1 MKIIITPIF
10 RYLLVLLLAL
20 GFFEGKAVDYT
31 VNSTANTNTG
41 AGTTGT
47 LWYCLALANVAPGA
61 PHTINITATGT
72 CSMWSV
78 SIVQPMTI
86 NSNVNFVIDATL
98 ADLTTN
104 QMNGWQYDIVNI
116 ESSNVTIND
125 LIVKNGKLNGWG
137 GSGFVTLNG
146 KNNITL
152 NRCEATGC
160 AANGYMHS
168 NWADPGT
175 TQLSSNYTFNTC
187 NFSNN
192 KSVGAL
198 FNHVDVV
205 KITNG
210 TFNNNG
216 AQGILFNNQGVTNGA
231 GVTMATGVTN
241 SVIDGITCNAN
252 GTLTPN
258 SGSGIHLDG
267 KSINNSIKNSSSNFN
282 FEHGVFIN
290 SSSNNTVDK
299 VIANNNGIST
309 KGGGII
315 LLNQSNFCVIQNC
328 TTNTNYQHG
337 IWLRIDNDNNQIL
350 NNVSN
355 DNGNTGSLLGCGI
368 NISLSNN
375 TNNLVKGNTAN
386 LNHDFGIYLYD
397 NYGTNGNNLN
407 FIEGNTVTL
416 NKSHG
421 INIFNSNKTVIRNNY
436 VGTDNTY
443 ANGLG
448 NKGDGIHYKNS
459 STGGEMSGNVVI
471 NNSKNGIYITAGIDE
486 TPANPPLEKLIPKG
500 GSNDNY
506 IFNNYVGIDKNGV
519 AKPNLMDGIVI
530 SESFGNIIGR
540 SAAAPDFHLSSPLV
554 GIVSGTLYK
563 NYISGNGLNGISLN
577 NIDPNNTSLNPKAAT
592 LLPTVI
598 EGNYIGTNLLGTG
611 AIANGVDGIGTLNSA
626 TSKVSRVSIIDNLIS
641 GNTDDGIQLGG
652 SNSLTAATDLIA
664 ITGNTI
670 GLNLA
675 KTTALANGGH
685 GINLVS
691 TTNVAIGDNTATAFS
706 AKSNIISGNVLN
718 GIEITNS
725 AKDIDVYYNRIGTD
739 ATGKIAMPNTIGI
752 SMTGAN
758 NNNLIGNL
766 ISGNTSHGI
775 NVFQASGLTNPN
787 TISKNVIGTNEDS
800 YSLVAATADAAL
812 ALPNGGNGI
821 NLDNCNKNIIGGATP
836 TTQNLI
842 SGNTGNGIAITN
854 NSDFNQIDANI
865 IGLNSNGNAS
875 IPNGK
880 NGIDVTALA
889 NNNTIGTVS
898 PNYISGNTDNGIQ
911 LNGANNNTIA
921 KNIIGFGKNGS
932 TIYSNGKDGISL
944 TGSSTNTIG
953 GPLSTDGNTI
963 AGNIRNGIS
972 MLAASNSNTI
982 SNNLIGTSISGTG
995 APAGVKQV
1003 FGVEIDASHGNTLSF
1018 NTVGNNSAHGISL
1031 LNSGSVALPNVIKSN
1046 MVGVGKTGV
1055 GAVANAG
1062 NGIHLSNSSNNMI
1075 GGTLAADKNVVA
1087 GNTGIGI
1094 NLVANSNSNTVENNY
1109 VGTNVGGTAKFANS
1123 VGISLT
1129 SANSNKILS
1138 NLVSGNTGNGIALA
1152 QSGSTGPI
1160 ATGNGNTINSN
1171 TIGFTSAGGVLA
1183 NGSNGIYLTQSSYNT
1198 IGATSSGNVIGNNA
1212 KDGIALVNT
1221 STNNAIAYNTVGLN
1235 AGKNAKAANK
1245 NGITVTS
1252 SNTNNINNNTISGN
1266 TNDGLVLDASN
1277 TNTVSANIVGTSAAL
1292 ATNDL
1297 GNGATGIS
1305 LLNGA
1310 ASNTVGTTNT
1320 VAYNLEAIVVDGATT
1335 IQNKISQNSVYCN
1348 LSNNTV
1354 PGIHLKAAGN
1364 INFVSP
1370 WISGQTPGLDTL
1382 GKALVMGGFTAA
1394 LGSTVEIFKK
1404 DDNCNNC
1411 TQGKTYVGSTTIVA
1425 ASPILNDPLQ
1435 GFVYNF
1441 PPATSLK
1448 KVDCDQYIVTVT
1460 DPAGNTSHFSTCSGC
1475 TQTCIPSTIATHPA
1489 DKTVCESQTG
1499 VTLTGSSSKPSD
1511 TNYSWEK
1518 WNKVT
1523 LQYDSLIDASVYSGL
1538 TTNALG
1544 IIGGIPLSMNGDTL
1558 RFKVFTCGGFIYSNK
1573 AVIHIDTLPKITQD
1587 PTDKFVCIGA
1597 SHTFTSKAIGTNVT
1611 YQWEVSTNGG
1621 LIFNPVVPAANNP
1634 DLTLTNIPFS
1644 SHQYQYRVKLGG
1656 KCTPSTNVYSAV
1668 ATLRVDTATT
1678 ISKDP
1683 KNSTVCLGNPAGFKV
1698 SALGRFDALGVS
1710 DIKYQWQVDSTGAFQ
1725 NIAGETNDTLTV
1737 NTYNSVIGMSN
1748 FKYQVIA
1755 TGTCGSTTSA
1765 VAKII
1770 FTTSPSLTTSPT
1782 SLPFC
1787 EGTNTSLTGVIAN
1800 ASSYKWEVSA
1810 DSATWTTV
1818 TGSAI
1823 YSTVN
1828 TQTLTL
1834 TNVPLSF
1841 NRYRFR
1847 LTGIGA
1853 CAPDITTLEVIL
1865 NVNEKASIT
1874 TQPVAALQCE
1884 GDLTTSFNVV
1894 AKGAGLSYQW
1904 QESVNNGAFS
1914 NVTPSAK
1921 YVVTNTATTSK
1932 LDISPVDSAMNLNKY
1947 QVEVTGTC
1955 STPTSTAVLLTV
1967 NTKAKIAAPANA
1979 KVCENDKTI
1988 LMVAVKGTGFTVQWE
2003 KFDGVSAY
2011 VPLSNVSPYSGVTND
2026 TLTITN
2032 PSNTLSGSKY
2042 RAVASTTGFCV
2053 TSVTSSDAVLTVDT
2067 IPTVTNPSDITIC
2080 EGTPT
2085 SFTATA
2091 TGTATTYQWQ
2101 ASYNGGVSY
2110 VNIGN
2115 GGVYS
2120 GTTTTTLN
2128 VLSPTYSMNNY
2139 LYRVMIDGKCK
2150 QDVPSNSAKLTVN
2163 EKPRITIQ
2171 PISDTV
2177 CENFSSSFKVTA
2189 TGTSLVF
2196 NWEKSTDGGLVWSAV
2211 APTSSTATTSTLTI
2225 NAVTLAM
2232 ANDLYR
2238 AVVTNTSA
2246 CSTATAVTSNAV
2258 GFQLTNAPAITQHP
2272 VGVNI
2277 CVAAT
2282 ASFQVDATPADG
2294 SLTFDWQVQK
2304 VGDPA
2309 FVSVPNNPINPQ
2321 VFDVVADASYA
2332 NAKVQVVVTGACAPV
2347 RTSTVAL
2354 IKFVIPTV
2362 TLSNLNQI
2370 CSGTT
2375 TDLQIS
2381 FPDAT
2386 TSVAWGVSIPA
2397 GLTVS
2402 GVMGNTVSGVNGLV
2416 QSIKETYTNTGGN
2429 AVVSYTIT
2437 PRSATGCLG
2446 VPQTANVT
2454 VLAPTQP
2461 TLKGATNIC
2470 PGTPYTLTTQ
2480 QFKFGKYAW
2489 YADNVL
2495 LPNDTTNTLAV
2506 IMGANQQDYTVIFT
2520 DTCGNSYSADS
2531 SLVPIYPVE
2540 VKFDVPTKV
2549 CSDFPAIFESHVVSS
2564 NKAIDAYVWNFG
2576 LNQSTA
2582 TVDSS
2587 ITKVDYSYADAGTY
2601 NVKLQAYFKGCLIGD
2616 TITPVTIQDCSIKA
2630 PNVFTPNG
2638 DGANDTW
2645 FIENIEYYPN
2655 ASVSIFNRWG
2665 VIVWTATNGYVNQW
2679 DGRNTEKQMLEE
2691 GTFYYIIDLNSG
2703 DKKSRI
2709 KKGYITLLRDNK

>member
-1 MKIIITPIF
+1 MKIITTPLL

-20 GFFEGKAVDYT
+20 GFFEGKAGNYT
-31 VNSTANTNTG
+31 VTNTLSSG
-41 AGTTGT
+41 PGS
-47 LWYCLALANVAPGA
+47 LYDALIAANNIVG
-61 PHTINITATGT
+61 PHTIDIIATGT
-72 CSMWSV
+72 CTMWS
-78 SIVQPMTI
+78 IDIRQANTTI
-86 NSNVNFVIDATL
+86 NSNINFFLDAAGSTSLQRVSTWEPDLVNVGA
-98 ADLTTN
+98 N
-104 QMNGWQYDIVNI
+104 
-116 ESSNVTIND
+116 NVTINN
-125 LIVKNGKLNGWG
+125 LIIKNAKFDPVLDYGGNGVLSLDGINNLTLNNCSILNSASAGLTNSIYTAAAGVNSVGVKNWTIDKCTITGNGL
-137 GSGFVTLNG
+137 SGVSISQADNI
-146 KNNITL
+146 NIT
-152 NRCEATGC
+152 NSTITG
-160 AANGYMHS
+160 NNQHGIFFSGY
-168 NWADPGT
+168 NKTGGT
-175 TQLSSNYTFNTC
+175 TYDDEKVSN
-187 NFSNN
+187 
-192 KSVGAL
+192 VIAL
-198 FNHVDVV
+198 F
-205 KITNG
+205 K
-210 TFNNNG
+210 
-216 AQGILFNNQGVTNGA
+216 
-231 GVTMATGVTN
+231 GVTN
-241 SVIDGITCNAN
+241 SKVDNCDLN
-252 GTLTPN
+252 GNGVTGE
-258 SGSGIHLDG
+258 GSGIKLVGNCDNNI
-267 KSINNSIKNSSSNFN
+267 INNNRANANKEHGILLSTSSSSNK
-282 FEHGVFIN
+282 VT
-290 SSSNNTVDK
+290 NNT
-299 VIANNNGIST
+299 AS
-309 KGGGII
+309 
-315 LLNQSNFCVIQNC
+315 F
-328 TTNTNYQHG
+328 
-337 IWLRIDNDNNQIL
+337 
-350 NNVSN
+350 
-355 DNGNTGSLLGCGI
+355 NTGSTLNCGI
-368 NISLSNN
+368 MISLGGNSNN
-375 TNNLVKGNTAN
+375 IIKSNTVEGNKN
-386 LNHDFGIYLYD
+386 YGIYLYD
-397 NYGTNGNNLN
+397 NYGIPNVNNL
-407 FIEGNTVTL
+407 IEGNTVIK
-416 NKSHG
+416 NVSHG
-421 INIFNSNKTVIRNNY
+421 IYVLNSSSTVVRSNL
-436 VGTDNTY
+436 VGTDVSLTDKN
-443 ANGLG
+443 NG
-448 NKGDGIHYKNS
+448 GDGILFANNS
-459 STGGEMSGNVVI
+459 SNGELSGNVVLF
-471 NNSKNGIYITAGIDE
+471 NKSNGINITGGVLINK
-486 TPANPPLEKLIPKG
+486 TANPNENDILKA
-500 GSNDNY
+500 GSN
-506 IFNNYVGIDKNGV
+506 NNYVFDNYLGIDKAGTTMGNVMNG
-519 AKPNLMDGIVI
+519 LQI
-530 SESFGNIIGR
+530 SESFGTVVGR
-540 SAAAPDFHLSSPLV
+540 SSLAFSAIVASSATV
-554 GIVSGTLYK
+554 YTANTLYK
-563 NYISGNGLNGISLN
+563 NYISGNKINGIILN
-577 NIDPNNTSLNPKAAT
+577 NIDPNDGTINPPASPNVT
-592 LLPTVI
+592 LI
-598 EGNYIGTNLLGTG
+598 EGNYIGTDLTGLASAANLG
-611 AIANGVDGIGTLNSA
+611 DGINAVKSSKITILNN
-626 TSKVSRVSIIDNLIS
+626 TIS
-641 GNTDDGIQLGG
+641 GNTGDGVQFG
-652 SNSLTAATDLIA
+652 NSLSSLSADMISLQ
-664 ITGNTI
+664 GNII
-670 GLNLA
+670 GL
-675 KTTALANGGH
+675 KTDKSGILANGGH
-685 GINLVS
+685 GVYLDLTSNVS
-691 TTNVAIGDNTATAFS
+691 IGDNTATIFS

-718 GIEITNS
+718 GIEITNK

-800 YSLVAATADAAL
+800 YSLIAATADAAL

-836 TTQNLI
+836 AAGNLV

-911 LNGANNNTIA
+911 LNGASNNTIA

-944 TGSSTNTIG
+944 TGSSNNTIG
-953 GPLSTDGNTI
+953 GPTAADGNII
-963 AGNIRNGIS
+963 AGNIGNGIS
-972 MLAASNSNTI
+972 MVATSNSNTL

-1018 NTVGNNSAHGISL
+1018 NTVGNSSADGISL
-1031 LNSGSVALPNVIKSN
+1031 VNAGTDALPNLIKSN
-1046 MVGVGKTGV
+1046 MVGMGKTGV
-1055 GAVANAG
+1055 GVVANAG
-1062 NGIHLSNSSNNMI
+1062 NGIHLSNSSYNMI

-1094 NLVANSNSNTVENNY
+1094 KLVENSNSNTVENNY
-1109 VGTNVGGTAKFANS
+1109 IGTNVGGTAKFANS

-1160 ATGNGNTINSN
+1160 ATGNGNTINGN
-1171 TIGFTSAGGVLA
+1171 TIGFTSSGGVLA
-1183 NGSNGIYLTQSSYNT
+1183 NGVNGIFLTQSSYNT
-1198 IGATSSGNVIGNNA
+1198 IGATGAANVIGNNV
-1212 KDGIALVNT
+1212 KDGIALVNA

-1245 NGITVTS
+1245 NGITITS

-1320 VAYNLEAIVVDGATT
+1320 VAYNQEAIVVDGATT

-1460 DPAGNTSHFSTCSGC
+1460 DPAGNTSQFSTCSDC
-1475 TQTCIPSTIATHPA
+1475 IASCIPSTIATHPA
-1489 DKTVCESQTG
+1489 DKKVCESQTG

-1538 TTNALG
+1538 TTNTLE

-1621 LIFNPVVPAANNP
+1621 LNFNPVVPAATNP

-1656 KCTPSTNVYSAV
+1656 QCTPSTNVYSAA

-1683 KNSTVCLGNPAGFKV
+1683 TNSTVCLGNSAGFKV
-1698 SALGRFDALGVS
+1698 KALGRFDMLGVS

-1874 TQPVAALQCE
+1874 TQPVEALQCE

-1904 QESVNNGAFS
+1904 QESVNNGAFA

-1932 LDISPVDSAMNLNKY
+1932 LDISPVDSAMNRNKY

-1988 LMVAVKGTGFTVQWE
+1988 LMVAAKGTGVTVQWE
-2003 KFDGVSAY
+2003 KYDGVSAY

-2091 TGTATTYQWQ
+2091 IGTATTYQWQ

-2150 QDVPSNSAKLTVN
+2150 QEVPSNSAKLTVN

-2171 PISDTV
+2171 PISETV

-2309 FVSVPNNPINPQ
+2309 FVSVPNNPLNPQ

-2375 TDLQIS
+2375 TDLQIR

-2397 GLTVS
+2397 GLTVT
-2402 GVMGNTVSGVNGLV
+2402 GVMGNTASGVNGLN
-2416 QSIKETYTNTGGN
+2416 QSIKETYTNTGGD
-2429 AVVSYTIT
+2429 AYVTYTIT

-2446 VPQTANVT
+2446 APQTASVL

-2495 LPNDTTNTLAV
+2495 LPNDTTNSLAV
-2506 IMGANQQDYTVIFT
+2506 VMGANQQDYTVIFT
-2520 DTCGNSYSADS
+2520 DTCGNPYSADS

-2549 CSDFPAIFESHVVSS
+2549 CSDFPAIFESHVVGS

-2601 NVKLQAYFKGCLIGD
+2601 NVKLQAFFKGCLIGD
-2616 TITPVTIQDCSIKA
+2616 TITPVTIQDCSIITT
-2630 PNVFTPNG
+2630 NVFTPNG

-2679 DGRNTEKQMLEE
+2679 DGRNIEKQMLEE
-2691 GTFYYIIDLNSG
+2691 GTFYYVIDLKSG